1 MCCMQVR
8 PLNADYT
15 SVLAKDGEFFGIA
28 AKNPILFT
36 TILVPLP
43 LTAVLVLETWKRLD
57 VASGWISVIYYLTG
71 KFLVWHDSLRIR
83 CVRLQQRVLKQKG
96 SIRVALREELFEAD
110 LGGDALAADSK
121 RYIER

>member
-1 MCCMQVR
+1 MQVR

-43 LTAVLVLETWKRLD
+43 LTAVLALETWKRLD

-83 CVRLQQRVLKQKG
+83 CVRLQHCCAFFVSYCFLYC
-96 SIRVALREELFEAD
+96 IWLF
-110 LGGDALAADSK
+110 LAS
-121 RYIER
+121 

>member
-1 MCCMQVR
+1 ME
-8 PLNADYT
+8 N
-15 SVLAKDGEFFGIA
+15 FFGIA

-36 TILVPLP
+36 PILVPLP

-57 VASGWISVIYYLTG
+57 VSAQKSNINVASGWISVIYYLTG

>member
-1 MCCMQVR
+1 MQVR

-43 LTAVLVLETWKRLD
+43 LTAVLALETWKRLD

-96 SIRVALREELFEAD
+96 SIRVALREELFEAN
-110 LGGDALAADSK
+110 LGGEALAADSK

>member
-1 MCCMQVR
+1 MQVR

-43 LTAVLVLETWKRLD
+43 LTAVLALETWKRLD

>member
-15 SVLAKDGEFFGIA
+15 TDLAKDGEFFGIA

-43 LTAVLVLETWKRLD
+43 LTAVLALETWKRLD

-83 CVRLQQRVLKQKG
+83 CVRLQQRY
-96 SIRVALREELFEAD
+96 ALLLRFFVSYCFLYCIWLF
-110 LGGDALAADSK
+110 LAS
-121 RYIER
+121 

>member
-1 MCCMQVR
+1 MQVR

-110 LGGDALAADSK
+110 LGGEALAANSK

>member
-43 LTAVLVLETWKRLD
+43 LTAVLALETWKRLD

>member
-57 VASGWISVIYYLTG
+57 VSAQKSNINVASGWISVIYYLTG
-71 KFLVWHDSLRIR
+71 KLLVWHDSLRIR
-83 CVRLQQRVLKQKG
+83 CVRLQQRY
-96 SIRVALREELFEAD
+96 ALLLRFFVSYCFLYCIWLF
-110 LGGDALAADSK
+110 LAS
-121 RYIER
+121 